1 MSSVKDIGTSSDLR
15 STRSPGGT
23 TKQEVAKNIEKVT
36 KDDEWVKTN
45 LWYLYPV
52 CASSEERKQR
62 AGILAT
68 SRGAGMTADDE
79 KNFIEDF
86 EAL

>member
-1 MSSVKDIGTSSDLR
+1 MSAVKDIGTSSDLR
-15 STRSPGGT
+15 SIRSPGGT
-23 TKQEVAKNIEKVT
+23 TQQEVAKNIEKVT

-45 LWYLYPV
+45 LPYLYTV
-52 CASSEERKQR
+52 CASTDERKQR

-68 SRGAGMTADDE
+68 SRGAGMTADDK